1 MPVLGAYKVRRDGR
15 EISQGNFKFH
25 ETHDLLFIKPFLISN
40 TPQSPLQFHRGSY
53 VYLTIERFLLDREY
67 RESRRKA

>member
-25 ETHDLLFIKPFLISN
+25 ETHHLLFIKPFLISN
-40 TPQSPLQFHRGSY
+40 TPPVSPPIS
-53 VYLTIERFLLDREY
+53 
-67 RESRRKA
+67 SRILCLSDY